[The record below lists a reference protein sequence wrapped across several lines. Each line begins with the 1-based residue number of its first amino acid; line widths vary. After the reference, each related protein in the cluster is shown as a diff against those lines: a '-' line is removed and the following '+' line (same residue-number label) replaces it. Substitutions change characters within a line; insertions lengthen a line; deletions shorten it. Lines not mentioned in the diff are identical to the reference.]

1 MKFNQ
6 KLDRIYFDPRKV
18 REMNQASDEAVK
30 AYDAL
35 QGPPVSSL
43 LTAED
48 ISALGNLIMSPYY
61 QTHVTKRR
69 EEMNK
74 IMGARGF
81 RFLHGGTN
89 RVFYIHNLYPNIGAK
104 VALDNVGLKNNIDEL
119 YHQHIIKPFCSKV
132 FDVSKDQFGRLNG
145 IVASCEAV
153 YPIRSLIEFREVA
166 NQIFAVLWYKLKMKR
181 IAMTDIGA
189 RSFKNWGIRP
199 GFGPVMLDYPTMT
212 VIDDTKCYCRVCNEY
227 GQYCGG
233 KIDYS
238 DSFDQMICLRCGTD
252 YQIKAIA
259 KLNGE
264 DMNELLRASG
274 MMVQTKQEVSHMKV
288 KFRNPVTGRV
298 VTNVSSKEANTYVAP
313 DSSYDSTA
321 NIGSVHVKCK
331 SRVKEL
337 MGETTV
343 VQPEPVVVEP
353 VEEVVSEPVSKP
365 EPVVEATVVEE
376 KTLDPEIAAILNED
390 PKKEEVV
397 VEETTVVHPE
407 PYPEPE
413 EVIAEPVEE
422 ESDDNEP
429 KPEEEITQEEYAE
442 FEETNKKGIPLNDV
456 MNALHAG
463 IAAEEEKER
472 KQKKTE
478 PEKPKAVP
486 TASVQFED
494 PLENLG
500 KKNYPAPKQPGKKN
514 REQRRLDNKK
524 RKHNRID
531 DSNIGSF

>member
-48 ISALGNLIMSPYY
+48 VSALGNLIMSPYY

-104 VALDNVGLKNNIDEL
+104 VALDNVGLKNNIDEF

-313 DSSYDSTA
+313 NSSYDSTA
-321 NIGSVHVKCK
+321 NIGSDHVKCK

-343 VQPEPVVVEP
+343 VQPEPV
-353 VEEVVSEPVSKP
+353 EEVVSEPMSKP

-397 VEETTVVHPE
+397 VEETTVVQPE
-407 PYPEPE
+407 PDPE
-413 EVIAEPVEE
+413 
-422 ESDDNEP
+422 
-429 KPEEEITQEEYAE
+429 PEEEITQEEYAE
-442 FEETNKKGIPLNDV
+442 FEEINKKGIPLNDV

-463 IAAEEEKER
+463 IAAEEEKEQ
-472 KQKKTE
+472 QKKKE

-486 TASVQFED
+486 TAVQFED
-494 PLENLG
+494 PLEDLG

-514 REQRRLDNKK
+514 REQRRLENKK